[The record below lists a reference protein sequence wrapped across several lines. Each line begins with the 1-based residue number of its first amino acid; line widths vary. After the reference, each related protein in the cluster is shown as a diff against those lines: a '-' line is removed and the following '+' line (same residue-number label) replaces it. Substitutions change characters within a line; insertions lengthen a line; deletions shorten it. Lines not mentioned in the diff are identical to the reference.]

1 MQTVTATEL
10 ARRLREILDGVEFR
24 GDALTIVRNKREIAQ
39 LLPGPQQMRA
49 KQTFF
54 DLYGIVGEE
63 AAAGWRKDGDVV
75 ESIEEGIRDPWDI

>member
-24 GDALTIVRNKREIAQ
+24 GDALTIVRNKREIAR

-54 DLYGIVGEE
+54 DLHGIVGEK
-63 AAAGWRKDGDVV
+63 AATEWRQDGNIP
-75 ESIEEGIRDPWDI
+75 ETLEEGIRDPWDI

>member
-1 MQTVTATEL
+1 MQIVTATDL

-49 KQTFF
+49 KQAFF
-54 DLYGIVGEE
+54 DLHGIVGEE
-63 AAAGWRKDGDVV
+63 AAAGWLQEGSAAETV
-75 ESIEEGIRDPWDI
+75 EEGIRNPWDI